1 VNLQQQLGSAWI
13 REHIPHQG
21 RMCLL
26 ERVLSWDRQELRCCS
41 GSHRAADHPLRAH
54 GRLGSACL
62 IEYAAQAVAIHGAL
76 LRAQE
81 APAGAHE
88 LRRASAPTPPQEYT
102 HGSAQAL
109 NSGAAGLLASARSV
123 QLAVDRLDGIATDL
137 LIEARRLHSDA
148 RSALYAFAV
157 RTMALEAS
165 TPSHDS
171 ASPVQQDLL
180 AQGRLTLWLLGPVGY
195 PPRAEQ

>member
-1 VNLQQQLGSAWI
+1 MNLQQQLGSAWI

-26 ERVLSWDRQELRCCS
+26 EQVLSWDRHELRCRS

-76 LRAQE
+76 LQE
-81 APAGAHE
+81 
-88 LRRASAPTPPQEYT
+88 
-102 HGSAQAL
+102 QAA
-109 NSGAAGLLASARSV
+109 SGAAGLLASARSV
-123 QLAVDRLDGIATDL
+123 QLAVGRLDDIAADL

-148 RSALYAFAV
+148 RSALYAFTVHPIAV
-157 RTMALEAS
+157 HPIAPQTL
-165 TPSHDS
+165 TS
-171 ASPVQQDLL
+171 AQEPPLRLRESQQLL
-180 AQGRLTLWLLGPVGY
+180 AQGRLTLWLLGPDGHLPAVE
-195 PPRAEQ
+195 R